1 MTDQALTKQTTVREV
16 LGFFASILGPERNYY
31 SLALVYGIGIS
42 MLSLALPIS
51 VQMLVNTVANTGL
64 PTPLLVLSL
73 TLFSLL
79 VASGLLNALRI
90 HLMDKFGRRFYA
102 RMVSEIATRSVFAI
116 NPFFQDYNKGT
127 LFNRYFDILIVQKT
141 IPNLLVG
148 GFTIVLQAGFGFILV
163 SSYHP
168 WFLAFNLVIV
178 ALIWVIWLLWGGR
191 AIASAVE
198 VSHKK
203 HATAAWLEGLGA
215 SNGFFKSGRHIDEA
229 MRRTDAVTAEYME
242 KHVKHFRH
250 HFSQTLCFLLL
261 YATASAALLGLGGW
275 LVVQGQLTLGQL
287 VAAELVL
294 SVVFFGLSQLGIYM
308 AYFYE
313 LCAALEELSLFY
325 DVEQDDPSAFGEPF
339 DGDASIEFN
348 DARGDARGKIATLDF
363 AIASGARVLGIP
375 ESHGVQRE
383 LTNFLK
389 RHVKP
394 TAGYVALGGQDI
406 AHVHAHELRQQI
418 IVLDRPNA
426 IEMTVREYLN
436 LSGEN
441 ANSKRIFT
449 ALKTVGLETA
459 IGQLEDGLDTRVAA
473 TGWPLTITETMQL
486 KLAAAIIAQ
495 PRVLVLGQLYDT
507 MPDRLLTAALDLL
520 QAESSTT
527 VLYFSSRP
535 RDLDFSQFL
544 WLGYE
549 EQRFYDTFAE
559 LCRQTDGDACD
570 NLRAMIEGNRDDLTP
585 AAETGT

>member
-1 MTDQALTKQTTVREV
+1 MSDQALTKHATVREV
-16 LGFFASILGPERNYY
+16 LGFFGSILGPERNYY
-31 SLALVYGIGIS
+31 ALALVYGIGIS

-73 TLFSLL
+73 TLFVLL
-79 VASGLLNALRI
+79 VMSGLLNALRI
-90 HLMDKFGRRFYA
+90 HLMDMFGRRFYA
-102 RMVSEIATRSVFAI
+102 RMVSEIATRSVFAL

-163 SSYHP
+163 ASYHP

-178 ALIWVIWLLWGGR
+178 ALIWVIWLVWGGR
-191 AIASAVE
+191 AIKSAVE

-203 HATAAWLEGLGA
+203 HAAAAWLEGLGA
-215 SNGFFKSGRHIDEA
+215 SNGFFKSERHIAEA
-229 MRRTDAVTAEYME
+229 MSRTDAVTAEYME

-275 LVVQGQLTLGQL
+275 LVIEGQLTLGQL

-294 SVVFFGLSQLGIYM
+294 SVVFFGISQLGIYM

-313 LCAALEELSLFY
+313 LCAALEEISLFY
-325 DVEQDDPSAFGEPF
+325 DVEQDDPGTDAEPF
-339 DGDASIEFN
+339 EGDASVGFHS
-348 DARGDARGKIATLDF
+348 ARGDARGQITTLDF
-363 AIASGARVLGIP
+363 EIPSGARVLGVA
-375 ESHGVQRE
+375 ETHGVQRE

-389 RHVKP
+389 RHIKP
-394 TAGYVALGGQDI
+394 SSGYVSLGGYDI
-406 AHVHAHELRQQI
+406 GHVHAHELRQQI

-426 IEMTVREYLN
+426 IEMTIREYLQ
-436 LSGEN
+436 LSGDN
-441 ANSKRIFT
+441 ATSKRIFY

-459 IGQLEDGLDTRVAA
+459 ISQLEDGLDTRVAA

-486 KLAAAIIAQ
+486 KLAAAIIAK
-495 PRVLVLGQLYDT
+495 PRVLVLGQLFDT
-507 MPDRLLTAALDLL
+507 MPTQPLSKSLDAL
-520 QAESSTT
+520 QTESLTT
-527 VLYFSSRP
+527 VLYFSTRL
-535 RDLDFSQFL
+535 RDLAFDQFL
-544 WLGYE
+544 YLGYE
-549 EQRFYDTFAE
+549 EQGFFDSFDS
-559 LCRQTDGDACD
+559 LCAHADGAPCD
-570 NLRAMIEGNRDDLTP
+570 SMQKLPRDVANSSVPT
-585 AAETGT
+585 AGA